1 MIGLS
6 LFGDSLRL
14 ADVARLATQAEA
26 AGFESV
32 WTGEYWHSG
41 FQAASTI
48 GAATSRVRVGAGVV
62 QGYPRTPLMTALE
75 ALDTDDVCD
84 GRFILGLGPQ
94 VQRYNE
100 RLHGIPYGKPVP
112 RMRELVHALRL
123 LWGIGEGAPIS
134 MQGEYYSFDLT
145 GFQRPVPAARPSIPI
160 YLAAVREGMTRLA
173 GECADG
179 LVGHPLSSLDDLATY
194 RIQIAEGAAKFG
206 RDRSAIEH
214 VQFVITSVSAD
225 GAKARRDAAHQ
236 IALYSATQTYAYRL
250 ESAGFSEAQKS
261 IREAYLNRDTDA
273 MVAAVSDEMVATYAA
288 AGTAAEVADQI
299 SARAARCDLVVLA
312 PPSYE
317 LSGETVAGTTRAL
330 MDLVST

>member
-1 MIGLS
+1 VTGLS
-6 LFGDSLRL
+6 VFGDSLRL
-14 ADVARLATQAEA
+14 AEVRRLAARAEE

-75 ALDTDDVCD
+75 ALDTDDICD

-112 RMRELVHALRL
+112 RMRELVRALRL
-123 LWGIGEGAPIS
+123 LWGIGAEASIT
-134 MQGEYYSFDLT
+134 MKGEYYSFDLT
-145 GFQRPVPAARPSIPI
+145 GFRRPVQPARASIPI

-179 LVGHPLSSLDDLATY
+179 LVGHPLSSLRDLAPY
-194 RIQIAEGAAKFG
+194 RTQLAEGAAG
-206 RDRSAIEH
+206 ADRGASAVEH
-214 VQFVITSVSAD
+214 VQFVIASVSST
-225 GAKARRDAAHQ
+225 GAGARRDAAHQ
-236 IALYSATQTYAYRL
+236 IALYAATQTYAYRL
-250 ESAGFSEAQKS
+250 DEAGFSEPREA
-261 IREAYLNRDTDA
+261 IRTAYLNRDLEA
-273 MVAAVSDEMVATYAA
+273 MVSAVSEEMIATYAA
-288 AGTAAEVADQI
+288 AGTPAEVVAQVQ
-299 SARAARCDLVVLA
+299 ARATLCDLVVLA
-312 PPSYE
+312 PPSYG
-317 LSGETVAGTTRAL
+317 LSGETVEGTTRAL
-330 MDLVST
+330 MDLFAT